1 MNLDYQNLV
10 RRINEEAH
18 PTPQPHP
25 LGSRMG
31 WAIFWFYVVAVAA
44 VVAFVGGYLEGLEGV
59 K

>member
-1 MNLDYQNLV
+1 MRLDHQNLV

-31 WAIFWFYVVAVAA
+31 WMVGIFYWTMCVMVL
-44 VVAFVGGYLEGLEGV
+44 AFVVGFLQGGSG
-59 K
+59 